1 MMRVVLD
8 ANVLV
13 SAIISAR
20 GHPAQ
25 IIARWQAGDVEVLVS
40 RAILDE
46 LERVLQYS
54 RLQRYLPS
62 GLAQRFV
69 RQFEKRAIWVDPQEQ
84 LTVIT
89 RDPADN
95 RYLECALSGGARYLV
110 SGDEHLLALREYR
123 GIPILSPAE
132 FLIILG

>member
-84 LTVIT
+84 LAVIAH
-89 RDPADN
+89 DPADN